1 MKNLPIISSDITP
14 AAWNAHLGRL
24 NLTFM
29 VEGLADTPANS
40 QLRRVL
46 LFLSLGNDG
55 AQKAYHMQPEQRP
68 PAETYAQY
76 VEALSQ
82 IFVPRQES
90 DMAKL
95 DYKKCKQGKSEAI
108 QTFHARKVRLFM
120 DAFRVGAAN
129 MANWMEQFLDDYL
142 DSIVRREVKMD
153 LLEHKPYARPEDV
166 LTRAMTSCAKHRA
179 LIPSGAPLSAYDGL
193 HSTNH
198 YSTTAVAQKTTTGAG
213 AEPMELG
220 MFEPEPEDDMEST
233 LASLS
238 YQEAPAEKDIWED
251 PSSQTILT
259 LVNNK
264 ETRACYSC
272 QKVGHLKRDCWR
284 RPKNQS
290 TAARNRV
297 RQQGSFQGQARRGA
311 RTSFQS
317 GRQGQPSG
325 AYQRTTDLVTNAGWR
340 GQNSLTGSGDNAR
353 SSYLNALYDIQ
364 ANGLPYEGQQADYS
378 MEQQT
383 PGAARSSTITSGAKN
398 TFGEN
403 F

>member
-1 MKNLPIISSDITP
+1 MKNLPIIDANITP
-14 AAWNAHLGRL
+14 AAWNAHLGRI

-29 VEGLADTPANS
+29 VEGLNDTPANS

-46 LFLSLGNDG
+46 LYLSLGNAG
-55 AQKAYHMQPEQRP
+55 AQKAYHMAPDQRP
-68 PAETYAQY
+68 PAETYIQY

-95 DYKKCKQGKSEAI
+95 DYKKCKQGKTEAI

-120 DAFRVGAAN
+120 DAFRVLPAN
-129 MANWMEQFLDDYL
+129 IANWMEQFLDDYL

-179 LIPSGAPLSAYDGL
+179 LIPPGAPLAAYDGL

-198 YSTTAVAQKTTTGAG
+198 YSTTAATQKTAAGAAV

-220 MFEPEPEDDMEST
+220 MFDLGAEDDIETT
-233 LASLS
+233 LAALD

-251 PSSQTILT
+251 PASQTILT
-259 LVNNK
+259 LVSNK

-284 RPKNQS
+284 RPKNQA

-297 RQQGSFQGQARRGA
+297 RQQAGGARRGA
-311 RTSFQS
+311 RPAFQA
-317 GRQGQPSG
+317 GRPGQPSG
-325 AYQRTTDLVTNAGWR
+325 AYQKTTDLVTNAGWR
-340 GQNSLTGSGDNAR
+340 GQNTTTGSGDATRN
-353 SSYLNALYDIQ
+353 SYLNALYDIQ
-364 ANGLPYEGQQADYS
+364 ANGLSYEGEG
-378 MEQQT
+378 MESFSNQQT
-383 PGAARSSTITSGAKN
+383 PGAARTSNITSGAKTN
-398 TFGEN
+398 FGEN